1 MRIWRHCYFRSSC
14 RFKIVLTLQYVEVLH
29 WAEVFHAFCSI
40 QIYGIT
46 IMAEGKYL
54 LEKNFLFFKKL
65 QKVVYY
71 AVAKQNDENML
82 FNPSLG
88 RQERMCVL
96 QQWYTHSH
104 PNSRKTAM
112 TTFYLY
118 SIPLSCVFMNFKMQ
132 KSLWTWKQ
140 LHI

>member
-96 QQWYTHSH
+96 QQSGLGTPFFSILFRALHYILFRSNKRTFRSF
-104 PNSRKTAM
+104 PFFSR
-112 TTFYLY
+112 
-118 SIPLSCVFMNFKMQ
+118 VFGD
-132 KSLWTWKQ
+132 L
-140 LHI
+140 